1 MNALQ
6 VAVLLESAIDRAY
19 AAVESA
25 QEVLEHLND
34 VHPEGDRSNLAVN
47 LRTALH
53 ALADSTHTWK
63 TLLEG

>member
-25 QEVLEHLND
+25 QEVLEQLND
-34 VHPEGDRSNLAVN
+34 VHPEGDRSDVAKN
-47 LRTALH
+47 LRTALA
-53 ALADSTHTWK
+53 ALSDSTHTWK
-63 TLLEG
+63 TLLER